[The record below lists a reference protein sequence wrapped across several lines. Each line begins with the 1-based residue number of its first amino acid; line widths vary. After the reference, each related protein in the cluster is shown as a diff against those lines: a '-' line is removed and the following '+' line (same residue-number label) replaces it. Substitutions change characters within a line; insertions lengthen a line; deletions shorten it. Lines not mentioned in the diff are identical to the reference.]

1 MSDSVATVPVP
12 SRAESDDASSE
23 TALASPIERIL
34 RRPSERYRRER
45 PRELR
50 YKLAT
55 AIARIVSRVVAWM
68 PDRLRDGIADR
79 AGDIWI
85 RCTPVYRANVIANI
99 GQVLGPETSRPELEA
114 KARKIFRMSARNFG
128 ELLRLRHLTP
138 EELIAL
144 VPLSAQDVAVLRDAR
159 ARGQGVI
166 IATAHM
172 GPFDLLGH
180 AIAAQGVPMT
190 VITGR
195 TTSRFLFDAVT
206 HLRHSHQVKMVEPA
220 PGGVRRVIRALRQG
234 EIAGFVTDYDF
245 FQNGIRMP
253 FFGRETTLPP
263 GAIRI
268 ARDTGALIIPMFPH
282 RGPDGYQLT
291 VGASFQVP
299 KTRDIDADVKA
310 GMEVLKSRLEA
321 GIGAHPDQWVLF
333 QRAWPLAAA
342 PSIRVFPVG
351 SPLES
356 EFLKRVDEVLPPR
369 RDEGDGMLRSRGAP
383 ALDE

>member
-1 MSDSVATVPVP
+1 MGFAGREEDIRLLAMPVP
-12 SRAESDDASSE
+12 GVAESDDVAAE
-23 TALASPIERIL
+23 TTHPLPIGRIL

-55 AIARIVSRVVAWM
+55 AIASVVSRLVFWM

-85 RCTPVYRANVIANI
+85 RFTPVYRANVIANI
-99 GQVLGPETSRPELEA
+99 GQVMGAETTWPELEI
-114 KARKIFRMSARNFG
+114 KARRIFRQSARNFG

-138 EELIAL
+138 AQLISL
-144 VPLSAQDVAVLRDAR
+144 VPISAEDLAIMR
-159 ARGQGVI
+159 AAHERGQGVI

-180 AIAAQGVPMT
+180 AVAAQGAPMT

-195 TTSRFLFDAVT
+195 TTSRFLFDAVR
-206 HLRHSHQVKMVEPA
+206 HLRHAHDMSMVEPA

-234 EIAGFVTDYDF
+234 EVAGFVVDYDF
-245 FQNGIRMP
+245 FQNGSPMT

-268 ARDTGALIIPMFPH
+268 ARDTGALIMPMFPF
-282 RGPDGYQLT
+282 RGRDGYELT
-291 VGASFQVP
+291 VGKPFEVA
-299 KTRDIDADVKA
+299 KTRDIDADVAA
-310 GMEVLKSRLEA
+310 GMEVLKARLEE

-333 QRAWPLAAA
+333 QRAWPLAPA
-342 PSIRVFPVG
+342 PPVRDYPVG
-351 SPLES
+351 SPRAS
-356 EFLKRVDEVLPPR
+356 EFLGRVDTALPRPPDDVAGIR
-369 RDEGDGMLRSRGAP
+369 Q
-383 ALDE
+383 